1 MPRYQTY
8 PTDENNQPID
18 TPGWRN
24 ADNIKDTASPRDE
37 LLIRAIRE
45 WDTDPEQLTAAL
57 AAGEDINSTDRVR
70 GTPAGTAHGRPW
82 PSRRAARRSRPP
94 GAPVLSLGSRL

>member
-18 TPGWRN
+18 TSVWRN
-24 ADNIKDTASPRDE
+24 ADNIRDTASSKDSP
-37 LLIRAIRE
+37 LIKAIRE
-45 WDTDPEQLTAAL
+45 WDTDPGQLTAAL

-70 GTPAGTAHGRPW
+70 CAPPTGRAVLA
-82 PSRRAARRSRPP
+82 RVNAARRSRAMCIPC
-94 GAPVLSLGSRL
+94 SH